1 MKNFLIKK
9 MFFLF
14 LTCFLITGVVGMANA
29 MVVDPSNT
37 VSVTFNNFSD
47 SSSLTL
53 NGNASVTS
61 NGVLRLTPEQGG
73 RAGSAFYKNPI
84 SITDYFSTHFTFK
97 IHGGGYNGEERGDG
111 FAFVFQGS
119 SDKASALGGNLGYS
133 GISPSI
139 AVEFDTYKNDND
151 NDPSKYHV
159 GLDLNG
165 TMTSITT
172 QNSDLLKSNDSNRY
186 AWIDYDGGW
195 IKIYLSE
202 SSEKPNA
209 PTLSYEIGN
218 LGSYGN
224 LYVGFTA
231 STGAAYEIHDI
242 ISWEFT
248 TEKPVAAPLPA
259 AIYLLGSSL
268 VGLLVLRRR

>member
-14 LTCFLITGVVGMANA
+14 LTCFLITGGVGMANA
-29 MVVDPSNT
+29 VVVPPDT
-37 VSVTFNNFSD
+37 VSVTFNNFSN
-47 SSSLTL
+47 SSNLTV
-53 NGNASVTS
+53 NGDASVTN

-97 IHGGGYNGEERGDG
+97 IHGGGYNGGERGDG
-111 FAFVFQGS
+111 FAFVLQAS
-119 SDKASALGGNLGYS
+119 TDRSSALGGNLGYS

-139 AVEFDTYKNDND
+139 AVEFDTYENDND
-151 NDPSKYHV
+151 NDPSNYHV

-165 TMTSITT
+165 NMTSITT
-172 QNSDLLKSNDSNRY
+172 QNSDLLKSNDSRY

-195 IKIYLSE
+195 IRIYLSK
-202 SSEKPNA
+202 SSEKPND
-209 PTLSYEIGN
+209 PILSYEIAN
-218 LGSYGN
+218 LGSYDN
-224 LYVGFTA
+224 VYVGFTA